1 MIHLRAE
8 KQLDQP
14 TGMPS
19 RR

>member
-1 MIHLRAE
+1 MIHPRAE